1 MDQGLSR
8 SERETLKA
16 MYRLTKAGSDTH
28 TGALAEALRVSPGT
42 ATAAVKRLAERDLA
56 HHRPYRGVELTASG
70 RQAAVAAIRRHRIV
84 ERFLSD
90 MLGYPWNEADRLA
103 TSFEHELPQEV
114 EDRLFVALHR
124 PSTCPHGFPVPEP
137 EVGYIAEMPPLY
149 DLEPGDAAQVAVPGS
164 TDPAVVAFLD
174 TLGLQPGVRVEV
186 REKHPFDGPLVIRVD
201 GHDRT
206 VGHRVANQV
215 FVKIDERDARPDGPA
230 PEQEQQDRKEQ
241 SA

>member
-1 MDQGLSR
+1 MKKFVEQARRKQSAKGGGNWQRVPLED
-8 SERETLKA
+8 EI
-16 MYRLTKAGSDTH
+16 
-28 TGALAEALRVSPGT
+28 ALEQN
-42 ATAAVKRLAERDLA
+42 E
-56 HHRPYRGVELTASG
+56 E
-70 RQAAVAAIRRHRIV
+70 QRIV
-84 ERFLSD
+84 DFLALD
-90 MLGYPWNEADRLA
+90 DALKQL
-103 TSFEHELPQEV
+103 LQ

-137 EVGYIAEMPPLY
+137 EVGYIPEMPPLY
-149 DLEPGDAAQVAVPGS
+149 DLEPGDVAQVAVPGS

-215 FVKIDERDARPDGPA
+215 FVKIDERDAGPDGPR
-230 PEQEQQDRKEQ
+230 PEHEQQDRKEQ